1 MKIDLTYIIVL
12 LFLGLNFS
20 SKGQPDKKMQQPDKP
35 KAEYQKKEYQ
45 PKSSTINIP
54 INISMKGLQ
63 KSINESL
70 DGLIYEDKSYTDNDG
85 DNLKIKVWKKGTIT
99 VKAETDVFE
108 YYVPLKIWAK
118 VRYGAF
124 GAYTSQEVKGSI
136 ALNFRTNYEINRK
149 WEMVT
154 MTTMTSYKWIEKPTI
169 KVFGSDIS
177 VQSIAN
183 SLLTYNK
190 KMLETTIDDQIKAN
204 INIQQNIQDAW
215 SMLQDPVNVNEDYNV
230 WLKLTPKSI
239 AMSPII
245 TKNNSISSIV
255 GIQSLAEVVISK
267 EALSVKKD
275 TKLPTFNRPENVP
288 DSFEISLSSQIPYM
302 EAEEAAKKELVG
314 QTFKQGRRRKVTIKN
329 INIYGQGKDIIIGTY
344 LEGSYNG
351 IIYMRGQP
359 VFDPLTSTISIEN
372 VDYDL
377 DTKNKLF
384 KGANWLFRSTILKKM
399 KPYLTFPLEDNLK
412 DAKAMVEKELD
423 GYKPMKGIVLNG
435 KLSDLTIEDVQVTPD
450 GIRVV
455 VLTKGKI
462 KMTID
467 GLTF

>member
-1 MKIDLTYIIVL
+1 MKVGSIYIIVL
-12 LFLGLNFS
+12 FFLCLNLS
-20 SKGQPDKKMQQPDKP
+20 SQAQPDKKMQQPDKP
-35 KAEYQKKEYQ
+35 KAEYQDKKYQ
-45 PKSSTINIP
+45 PKASTVNIP

-99 VKAETDVFE
+99 VKAEPDAFE

-124 GAYTSQEVKGSI
+124 GAYAYQEVKGSI
-136 ALNFRTNYEINRK
+136 ALNFTTNYEINRK
-149 WEMVT
+149 WEMAT
-154 MTTMTSYKWIEKPTI
+154 ITTLTDYKWIEKPTI
-169 KVFGSDIS
+169 KVFGSDLS

-183 SLLTYNK
+183 SLLSYNK

-239 AMSPII
+239 AMSPIV
-245 TKNNSISSIV
+245 TKNNAISSII
-255 GIQSLAEVVISK
+255 GIQSLAEVVMSK
-267 EALSVKKD
+267 DAPNIVKS
-275 TKLPTFNRPENVP
+275 TKLPAFNRPESVP

-329 INIYGQGKDIIIGTY
+329 INIYGQDDDIIIGAF
-344 LEGSYNG
+344 LEGSFDG
-351 IIYMRGQP
+351 TIYMRGQP
-359 VFDPLTSTISIEN
+359 VFDPVTSTVSIEN

-384 KGANWLFRSTILKKM
+384 KGANWIFHSTILKKM

-412 DAKAMVEKELD
+412 DARAMVEKELKE
-423 GYKPMKGIVLNG
+423 YELMKGVVMNG
-435 KLSDLTIEDVQVTPD
+435 KLSELMIEAVEVTPE
-450 GIRVV
+450 GIRVI
-455 VLTKGKI
+455 VLTKGKV
-462 KMTID
+462 KMKID
-467 GLTF
+467 GLSF

>member
-1 MKIDLTYIIVL
+1 MKIDFTYIIVL
-12 LFLGLNFS
+12 FFLGLNFS
-20 SKGQPDKKMQQPDKP
+20 SIGQPDKKMQQPDKP
-35 KAEYQKKEYQ
+35 KAAYQKKEYQ
-45 PKSSTINIP
+45 PKSSTVNIP

-70 DGLIYEDKSYTDNDG
+70 DGLIYEDNSYTDNDG

-99 VKAETDVFE
+99 IKAEPDAFE
-108 YYVPLKIWAK
+108 YYVPLKIWAE

-136 ALNFRTNYEINRK
+136 ALNFRTNYEINRQ

-154 MTTMTSYKWIEKPTI
+154 MTTMTDYKWIDQPTI
-169 KVFGSDIS
+169 KIFGSNIS

-183 SLLTYNK
+183 SFLTYNK

-204 INIQQNIQDAW
+204 INIQQNIKDAW
-215 SMLQDPVNVNEDYNV
+215 SMLQDPVKVNEDYNI

-239 AMSPII
+239 AMSPIE
-245 TKNNSISSIV
+245 TKNNSISSII
-255 GIQSLAEVVISK
+255 GIQSLAEVIMSNQ
-267 EALSVKKD
+267 ALDIVKD

-288 DSFEISLSSQIPYM
+288 DSFEISLTSQIPYI
-302 EAEEAAKKELVG
+302 EAEDAAKKELVG

-329 INIYGQGKDIIIGTY
+329 INIYGQDGDIIIGAY
-344 LEGSYNG
+344 LEGSFNG
-351 IIYMRGQP
+351 TIYMRGQP
-359 VFDPLTSTISIEN
+359 VFDPVTSTISIEN

-423 GYKPMKGIVLNG
+423 GYEPMKGIVLNG
-435 KLSDLTIEDVQVTPD
+435 KLSDLTIEEVQVTPE

-462 KMTID
+462 QMTID
-467 GLTF
+467 GLSF